1 MSVKIHLEHAG
12 NVVAAEGEAE
22 FVKDFI
28 DEWRHLLEVTSEAS
42 KPEPALENSPS
53 AKHIA
58 TSPKDNQSPDEA
70 YENVFALHN
79 EKLKVIADL
88 PSSSKAETTRVAAQA
103 LLYGEYL
110 RGNESVSAES
120 IKAVCLDHGCY
131 DSKNFASHLKS
142 LKSKVVMDPKPGGDY
157 SVKLTAPGRK
167 AAQELVSQLND
178 QA

>member
-12 NVVAAEGEAE
+12 NVVAAEGEVE

-28 DEWRHLLEVTSEAS
+28 DEWKHLLQATSEAS
-42 KPEPALENSPS
+42 KPKSTQEDPPS
-53 AKHIA
+53 KHVA
-58 TSPKDNQSPDEA
+58 ASPKGGQSPDEA

-88 PSSSKAETTRVAAQA
+88 PSSSKAEATRVASQA
-103 LLYGEYL
+103 LLFGEYL

-167 AAQELVSQLND
+167 AAQELVRQLND
-178 QA
+178 QG

>member
-28 DEWRHLLEVTSEAS
+28 NEWKHLLGATSEAS
-42 KPEPALENSPS
+42 IPKHSQENPPS
-53 AKHIA
+53 SKHVSTNI
-58 TSPKDNQSPDEA
+58 KGGQSPDEA

-79 EKLKVIADL
+79 DKLKVIADL
-88 PSSSKAETTRVAAQA
+88 PSSSKAETTRVASQA

-131 DSKNFASHLKS
+131 DPKNFASHLKS
-142 LKSKVVMDPKPGGDY
+142 LKSRIVMDPKPGGDY

>member
-28 DEWRHLLEVTSEAS
+28 DEWKHLLEVTSKAS
-42 KPEPALENSPS
+42 KPMPAQENWRSE
-53 AKHIA
+53 KHVA
-58 TSPKDNQSPDEA
+58 TSPKGGQSPDEA

-88 PSSSKAETTRVAAQA
+88 PSSSKAETTRVASQV

-120 IKAVCLDHGCY
+120 IKTVCLDHGCY

>member
-1 MSVKIHLEHAG
+1 MSVKIHLECAG
-12 NVVAAEGEAE
+12 NVVAAEGEIKFVKE
-22 FVKDFI
+22 FV
-28 DEWRHLLEVTSEAS
+28 DEWKHLLDATGKAS
-42 KPEPALENSPS
+42 GPNPAQQDSLS
-53 AKHIA
+53 AKQAA
-58 TSPKDNQSPDEA
+58 TNPKGGQSPDEA

-79 EKLKVIADL
+79 DKLKVIADL
-88 PSSSKAETTRVAAQA
+88 PSSSKAETTRVASQA

-167 AAQELVSQLND
+167 AAHELVSQLNEN
-178 QA
+178 A

>member
-1 MSVKIHLEHAG
+1 MLVKIHLERAG

-28 DEWRHLLEVTSEAS
+28 NEWKHLLEAAS
-42 KPEPALENSPS
+42 QPSIRNHLQGNSPS
-53 AKHIA
+53 AKHVVPNI
-58 TSPKDNQSPDEA
+58 KGDQSPDET

-79 EKLKVIADL
+79 DKLKVIADL
-88 PSSSKAETTRVAAQA
+88 PSSSKAETTRVASQA

-120 IKAVCLDHGCY
+120 IKVVCLDHGCY
-131 DSKNFASHLKS
+131 DPKNFASHLKS

-167 AAQELVSQLND
+167 AAQELVSRLND
-178 QA
+178 KA

>member
-12 NVVAAEGEAE
+12 NVVAAEGEVE

-28 DEWRHLLEVTSEAS
+28 DEWKHLLQATRGAS
-42 KPEPALENSPS
+42 KPKSAQEDSPS
-53 AKHIA
+53 AKHVA
-58 TSPKDNQSPDEA
+58 ASPKGGQSPDEA

-88 PSSSKAETTRVAAQA
+88 PSSSKAEATRVASQA
-103 LLYGEYL
+103 LLFGEYL

-167 AAQELVSQLND
+167 AAQELVRQLND